1 MRYSDVKNQGEKM
14 REKTI
19 KREKDR
25 KKGRK
30 MEVRE
35 SFVNI

>member
-1 MRYSDVKNQGEKM
+1 MLKIKGRKCE
-14 REKTI
+14 RTI